1 MSLSSNKARDSWR
14 RKRNAQKS
22 KEIYIEE
29 QRIKKLKNTNKWELT
44 KQRGKYMFSKK
55 QLVYFLHSMYKH
67 NAVSKMTFKESG
79 DLWEELLTMDYEDLE
94 SLLEENAESVLELFP
109 DIEEKL
115 NLI

>member
-1 MSLSSNKARDSWR
+1 MSRSSKLSRASWNVI
-14 RKRNAQKS
+14 RNADKS
-22 KEIYIEE
+22 REAYKEE

-79 DLWEELLTMDYEDLE
+79 DLWEELITMDYEDLE

-115 NLI
+115 NLL